1 MNLAGATVRT
11 EHVQFL
17 AAMVDGELEAKL
29 NRAIT
34 NNNKIVALSS
44 ADRTH
49 LLDVLSET
57 TPGALL
63 ELRTVLVKQHNDGS
77 NAKLTTPG
85 SDATR
90 TGYAAA
96 TMRPLSMLLSAPTP
110 KISGRR
116 ANASRTRLRLE
127 RRPSR

>member
-17 AAMVDGELEAKL
+17 AAMVDGELAAKL

-34 NNNKIVALSS
+34 NNNNIVALSS

-49 LLDVLSET
+49 LLNVLNET

-63 ELRTVLVKQHNDGS
+63 ELRTVLVKQSANERKREAQADQLRL
-77 NAKLTTPG
+77 NQ
-85 SDATR
+85 DRTR
-90 TGYAAA
+90 RRGAAA
-96 TMRPLSMLLSAPTP
+96 ALEAPVL
-110 KISGRR
+110 R
-116 ANASRTRLRLE
+116 ASSRLD
-127 RRPSR
+127 S

>member
-63 ELRTVLVKQHNDGS
+63 ELRTVLVKQHNDALKREAHDARLRRDQDRIRRGD
-77 NAKLTTPG
+77 NAAALDAPLG
-85 SDATR
+85 SDAVGTQ
-90 TGYAAA
+90 
-96 TMRPLSMLLSAPTP
+96 S
-110 KISGRR
+110 
-116 ANASRTRLRLE
+116 
-127 RRPSR
+127 